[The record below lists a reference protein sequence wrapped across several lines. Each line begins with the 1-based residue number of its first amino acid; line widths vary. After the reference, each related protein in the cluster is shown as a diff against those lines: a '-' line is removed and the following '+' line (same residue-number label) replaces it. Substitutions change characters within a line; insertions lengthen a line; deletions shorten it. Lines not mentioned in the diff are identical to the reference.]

1 METKQVVAMRG
12 PSGCGKSTL
21 AKKLAQEALDRGELP
36 LICSADDFFVGPD
49 GVYKFD
55 INTLDLAH
63 RACIRK
69 FLQALQDGMSPVI
82 VDNTN
87 INLEDLA
94 PYVAVGQSL
103 GYSVE
108 ILQVDTPLEIAR
120 GRNVHGASDA
130 IVESMYKRMQHVKL
144 PNRFKITHINP
155 QQENAH
161 GEH

>member
-1 METKQVVAMRG
+1 MTQTKEVKVMRG
-12 PSGCGKSTL
+12 ISGSGKSTL
-21 AKKLAQEALDRGELP
+21 AKKLAQEAHFRGELP
-36 LICSADDFFVGPD
+36 LICSADDHFIGPD
-49 GVYKFD
+49 GVYRFD
-55 INTLDLAH
+55 VSVLDLAH

-103 GYSVE
+103 GYTVD

-130 IVESMYKRMQHVKL
+130 VVESMYKRMQHVKL

-155 QQENAH
+155 EQE
-161 GEH
+161 